1 MIRLLRNIWNTP
13 DLRSKILF
21 TLFII
26 GVYRILTFVPMAG
39 VNVSQLRSLISGNQL
54 LDLINLFSGGGLAN
68 FSIVGLGLNP
78 YINASIIIQLLT
90 MVFPKLEELSKE
102 GEQGQ
107 QKINRYTRYLTVPL
121 AIVQGIGAY
130 ALLRSQGIIQNMDL
144 VHVSL
149 LILTMTAGALL
160 LVWLGELVTEKGI
173 GNGVSI
179 LIFAGILAQLPV
191 QLQQALATQTSQ
203 GGTVWFVLAIV
214 AIIIVMGIVFITEG
228 QRRIPVQYA
237 KRLSGNKLVGGQST
251 YIPLRVNQ
259 AGVIPII
266 FAVSLVLFPGTVA
279 SYLVNN
285 QIDWIAKSAQAVQAF
300 FNDTFYFA
308 LIYFVL
314 VVAFSFFYS
323 TVTFNPTR
331 IAEDLQKYGGFVPG
345 IRPGKST
352 SDYLQQILVKVTL
365 IGGLFL
371 GIIAVLPYIM
381 RAMFPDIGS
390 LALGGTSLLIVIAVI
405 LETAKQVES
414 MLVMRNYEGFLRS

>member
-26 GVYRILTFVPMAG
+26 LVYRILTFVPMAG
-39 VNVSQLRSLISGNQL
+39 VNVAQLKSLISNNQL

-121 AIVQGIGAY
+121 AVVQGIGAY
-130 ALLRSQGIIQNMDL
+130 ALLRSQGVIQTMDL
-144 VHVSL
+144 VHVAL

-160 LVWLGELVTEKGI
+160 LVWLGELITEKGI

-179 LIFAGILAQLPV
+179 LIFAGILAQMPI
-191 QLQQALATQTSQ
+191 QFQQALATQTSQ
-203 GGTVWFVLAIV
+203 NGMVWGILGIMAVV
-214 AIIIVMGIVFITEG
+214 IVMGIVFITEG

-266 FAVSLVLFPGTVA
+266 FAISLVLLPGTIA
-279 SYLVNN
+279 SYFINYD
-285 QIDWIAKSAQAVQAF
+285 IDWVAKTAQSVQAF

-323 TVTFNPTR
+323 TVTFNPAR
-331 IAEDLQKYGGFVPG
+331 ISEDLQKYGGFIPG
-345 IRPGKST
+345 IRSGKST
-352 SDYLQQILVKVTL
+352 GDYLQQILVKITL

-371 GIIAVLPYIM
+371 GVIAVLPYIL
-381 RAMFPDIGS
+381 RAAFPDIGS

-405 LETAKQVES
+405 LETAKQIES

>member
-1 MIRLLRNIWNTP
+1 
-13 DLRSKILF
+13 
-21 TLFII
+21 
-26 GVYRILTFVPMAG
+26 MAG
-39 VNVSQLRSLISGNQL
+39 VNVAQLKSLISNNQL

-121 AIVQGIGAY
+121 AVVQGIGAY
-130 ALLRSQGIIQNMDL
+130 ALLRSQGVIQTMDL
-144 VHVSL
+144 VHVAL

-160 LVWLGELVTEKGI
+160 LVWLGELITEKGI

-179 LIFAGILAQLPV
+179 LIFAGILAQMPI
-191 QLQQALATQTSQ
+191 QFQQALATQTSQ
-203 GGTVWFVLAIV
+203 NGMVWGILGIMAVV
-214 AIIIVMGIVFITEG
+214 IVMGIVFITEG

-266 FAVSLVLFPGTVA
+266 FAISLVLFPGTIA
-279 SYLVNN
+279 SYFINYD
-285 QIDWIAKSAQAVQAF
+285 IDWVAKTAQSVQAF

-323 TVTFNPTR
+323 TVTFNPAR
-331 IAEDLQKYGGFVPG
+331 ISEDLQKYGGFIPG

-352 SDYLQQILVKVTL
+352 GDYLQQILVKITL

-371 GIIAVLPYIM
+371 GVIAVLPYIL
-381 RAMFPDIGS
+381 RAAFPDIGS

-405 LETAKQVES
+405 LETAKQIES

>member
-26 GVYRILTFVPMAG
+26 LVYRILTFVPMAG
-39 VNVSQLRSLISGNQL
+39 VNVAQLKSLISNNQL

-121 AIVQGIGAY
+121 AVVQGIGAY
-130 ALLRSQGIIQNMDL
+130 ALLRSQGVIQTMDL
-144 VHVSL
+144 VHVAL

-160 LVWLGELVTEKGI
+160 LVWLGELITEKGI

-179 LIFAGILAQLPV
+179 LIFAGILAQMPI
-191 QLQQALATQTSQ
+191 QFQQALATQTSQ
-203 GGTVWFVLAIV
+203 NGMVWGILGIMAVV
-214 AIIIVMGIVFITEG
+214 IVMGIVFITEG

-266 FAVSLVLFPGTVA
+266 FAISLVLFPGTIA
-279 SYLVNN
+279 SYFINYD
-285 QIDWIAKSAQAVQAF
+285 IDWVAKTAQSVQAF

-323 TVTFNPTR
+323 TVTFNPAR
-331 IAEDLQKYGGFVPG
+331 ISEDLQKYGGFIPG

-352 SDYLQQILVKVTL
+352 GDYLQQILVKITL

-371 GIIAVLPYIM
+371 GVIAVLPYIL
-381 RAMFPDIGS
+381 RAAFPDIGS

-405 LETAKQVES
+405 LETAKQIES

>member
-1 MIRLLRNIWNTP
+1 MIRLLRSIWNTP

-21 TLFII
+21 TLLLLAA
-26 GVYRILTFVPMAG
+26 YRVLAYVPMPG
-39 VNVSQLRSLISGNQL
+39 VDISRLQALISNNQL

-68 FSIVGLGLNP
+68 FSVVGLGLNP

-107 QKINRYTRYLTVPL
+107 QKINQYTRYLTVPL
-121 AIVQGIGAY
+121 AIIQGIGAY
-130 ALLRSQGIIQNMDL
+130 ALLHSQGVIQSLDL
-144 VHVSL
+144 LHIGL
-149 LILTMTAGALL
+149 LVLTMTAGSLL
-160 LVWLGELVTEKGI
+160 LVWIGELITEKGI

-179 LIFAGILAQLPV
+179 LIFAGILARLPV
-191 QLQQALATQTSQ
+191 TIQQALQTQTSQ
-203 GGTVWFVLAIV
+203 GGLVWLVLAIIAV
-214 AIIIVMGIVFITEG
+214 IIVMGIVYITEG

-237 KRLSGNKLVGGQST
+237 KRLSGTKLVGGQAT

-266 FAVSLVLFPGTVA
+266 FAVSLVLFPSTIA
-279 SYLVNN
+279 SYLVNVKI
-285 QIDWIAKSAQAVQAF
+285 QWVAQSAVAVQSF
-300 FNDTFYFA
+300 FNNTFYFA
-308 LIYFVL
+308 LLYFIL

-331 IAEDLQKYGGFVPG
+331 IAEDLQKYGGFIPG

-352 SDYLQQILVKVTL
+352 SDYLQQILVKITL

-371 GIIAVLPYIM
+371 GVIAVLPYVL
-381 RAMFPDIGS
+381 RAIFPDVGS

>member
-13 DLRSKILF
+13 DLRTKILF
-21 TLFII
+21 TLLLIAA
-26 GVYRILTFVPMAG
+26 YRVLTYVPMPG
-39 VNVSQLRSLISGNQL
+39 VDVARLHSLIANNQL

-130 ALLRSQGIIQNMDL
+130 ALLRSQSVIQSMDIFHIGLL
-144 VHVSL
+144 V
-149 LILTMTAGALL
+149 LTMTAGALL
-160 LVWLGELVTEKGI
+160 LVWVGELITERGI

-179 LIFAGILAQLPV
+179 LIFAGILARLPITF
-191 QLQQALATQTSQ
+191 QQALQTQTSQ
-203 GGTVWFVLAIV
+203 NGMVWLVLAVIMLLIIMGTVY
-214 AIIIVMGIVFITEG
+214 ITEG
-228 QRRIPVQYA
+228 QRKIPVQYA
-237 KRLSGNKLVGGQST
+237 KRLTGNKLVGSQAT
-251 YIPLRVNQ
+251 FIPLRVNQ

-266 FAVSLVLFPGTVA
+266 FAISLVLFPGTIA
-279 SYLVNN
+279 GYLVGAK
-285 QIDWIAKSAQAVQAF
+285 IAWIAHTATMVQGF
-300 FNDTFYFA
+300 FNNTLYFS

-314 VVAFSFFYS
+314 VVAFSFFYA
-323 TVTFNPTR
+323 TVTFNPSR
-331 IAEDLQKYGGFVPG
+331 IAEDLQKYGGFIPG
-345 IRPGKST
+345 IRPGQAT
-352 SDYLQQILVKVTL
+352 TNYLQQILVRITL

-371 GIIAVLPYIM
+371 GIIAVLPYVL
-381 RAMFPDIGS
+381 RAIFPDVGS
-390 LALGGTSLLIVIAVI
+390 LALGGTSMLIVIAVI
-405 LETAKQVES
+405 LETAKQIES

>member
-21 TLFII
+21 TLFLLAI
-26 GVYRILTFVPMAG
+26 YRILAYVPMPG
-39 VNVSQLRSLISGNQL
+39 VDISRLHSLIANNQL

-68 FSIVGLGLNP
+68 FSVVGLGLNP

-90 MVFPKLEELSKE
+90 MVFPSLEELSKE

-107 QKINRYTRYLTVPL
+107 MKINRYTRYLTVPL

-130 ALLRSQGIIQNMDL
+130 ALLRSQSVIQSMDYVHIGLL
-144 VHVSL
+144 V
-149 LILTMTAGALL
+149 LTMTAGALL
-160 LVWLGELVTEKGI
+160 LVWLGELITEKGI

-179 LIFAGILAQLPV
+179 LIFAGILARLPV
-191 QLQQALATQTSQ
+191 TLQQALATQTSQ
-203 GGTVWFVLAIV
+203 NSMVWIVLAAV
-214 AIIIVMGIVFITEG
+214 TLLIVMGTVFITEG

-237 KRLSGNKLVGGQST
+237 KRLSGNKMVGGQST
-251 YIPLRVNQ
+251 FIPLRVNQ

-266 FAVSLVLFPGTVA
+266 FAISLVLFPGTIA
-279 SYLVNN
+279 SYLVG
-285 QIDWIAKSAQAVQAF
+285 AKISWLAHSAQAVQSF
-300 FNDTFYFA
+300 FNNTTYFA
-308 LIYFVL
+308 LIYFLL

-323 TVTFNPTR
+323 SVTFNPAR
-331 IAEDLQKYGGFVPG
+331 VAEDLQKYGGFIPG
-345 IRPGKST
+345 IRPGQST
-352 SDYLQQILVKVTL
+352 VRYLQQILTRITL

-371 GIIAVLPYIM
+371 GVIAVLPYIL
-381 RAMFPDIGS
+381 RALFPDVGS
-390 LALGGTSLLIVIAVI
+390 LALGGTSILIVIAVI

>member
-21 TLFII
+21 TLLLLA
-26 GVYRILTFVPMAG
+26 VYRVLAYVPMPG
-39 VNVSQLRSLISGNQL
+39 VDISRLQSLISNNQL

-68 FSIVGLGLNP
+68 FSVVGLGLNP

-130 ALLRSQGIIQNMDL
+130 ALLRSQGVIQSMDVLHIGLL
-144 VHVSL
+144 V
-149 LILTMTAGALL
+149 LTMTAGALL
-160 LVWLGELVTEKGI
+160 LVWLGELITEKGI

-179 LIFAGILAQLPV
+179 LIFAGILARLPITV
-191 QLQQALATQTSQ
+191 QQALQTQTSQ
-203 GGTVWFVLAIV
+203 SGMVWLVLAVITV
-214 AIIIVMGIVFITEG
+214 LIIMGIVFITEG

-237 KRLSGNKLVGGQST
+237 KRLSGNRLVGGQST

-266 FAVSLVLFPGTVA
+266 FAISLVLFPGTIA
-279 SYLVNN
+279 SYLVNVK
-285 QIDWIAKSAQAVQAF
+285 IDWVAHSATAVQAF

-308 LIYFVL
+308 LIYFIL

-323 TVTFNPTR
+323 TVTFNPNR
-331 IAEDLQKYGGFVPG
+331 IAEDLQKYGGFIPG
-345 IRPGKST
+345 IRPGKAT
-352 SDYLQQILVKVTL
+352 NDYLQQILIKVTL

-371 GIIAVLPYIM
+371 GVIAVLPYIL
-381 RAMFPDIGS
+381 RALFPDVGS

>member
-21 TLFII
+21 TLLLIAI
-26 GVYRILTFVPMAG
+26 YRVLTFIPMPG
-39 VNVSQLRSLISGNQL
+39 VDVTQLQALINGNQL
-54 LDLINLFSGGGLAN
+54 LNLINLFSGGGLAN

-130 ALLRSQGIIQNMDL
+130 ALLRSQGVIQSMDII
-144 VHVSL
+144 HISL
-149 LILTMTAGALL
+149 LVLTMTAGALF
-160 LVWLGELVTEKGI
+160 LVWLGELITEKGI

-179 LIFAGILAQLPV
+179 LIFAGILARLPIEI
-191 QLQQALATQTSQ
+191 QQALATQTSQ
-203 GGTVWFVLAIV
+203 NGMIWFMLAAIILLVVMGTVY
-214 AIIIVMGIVFITEG
+214 ITEG

-237 KRLSGNKLVGGQST
+237 KRLSGNRLVGGQST

-266 FAVSLVLFPGTVA
+266 FAISLVLFPGTIA
-279 SYLVNN
+279 GYLVNYK
-285 QIDWIAKSAQAVQAF
+285 IDWVAQMAQSVQAF
-300 FNDTFYFA
+300 FNDTLYFA

-331 IAEDLQKYGGFVPG
+331 IAEDLQKYGGFIPG

-352 SDYLQQILVKVTL
+352 SNYLQQILVRITL

-371 GIIAVLPYIM
+371 GVIAVLPY
-381 RAMFPDIGS
+381 ALQAVFPDIGS